1 MGNPLR
7 AIALTVDEPSPGLFY
22 WTLLESGSG
31 RRTFDQHVAAA
42 DDAYDS
48 FEKAAR
54 AGLLRWLRLA
64 GDDVRHGPRQPRANP
79 ACTSRWCPSLARGR
93 GPRKPPPQIRPE
105 TSASFWA
112 SSAITYQSV
121 RETLALSCS

>member
-42 DDAYDS
+42 DDAYDP

-64 GDDVRHGPRQPRANP
+64 GDDVRHGPRQPRVHQPLVPQPGPWTRSTQTA
-79 ACTSRWCPSLARGR
+79 TSDQA
-93 GPRKPPPQIRPE
+93 
-105 TSASFWA
+105 
-112 SSAITYQSV
+112 
-121 RETLALSCS
+121 